1 MHIAD
6 GILEAEIAVAGFGGS
21 IGLIIYS
28 LKNSK
33 TRENFFREVPKISVI
48 TAALFIASLLSIP
61 VGPTT
66 VHFSFVGLAGILL
79 GPMAVLAVS
88 IALIMQLILFSHGG
102 FSTLG
107 VNIFNFALAALAAHY
122 IFKFNYIPFLQNTNN
137 KIKAFLSA
145 ALATL
150 LKIIG
155 TSLAL
160 YMSGFPAFV
169 GLSLTAVHV
178 PIIIAEGI
186 LTALITVTL
195 LKKRKELFQNEQA
208 AGNR

>member
-6 GILEAEIAVAGFGGS
+6 GILEAEIAAAGFAGS
-21 IGLIIYS
+21 FGLIVFS

-33 TRENFFREVPKISVI
+33 TRENFFRKVPKISVI

-79 GPMAVLAVS
+79 GPLAVLAVS
-88 IALIMQLILFSHGG
+88 ISLIMQLILFNHGG

-122 IFKFNYIPFLQNTNN
+122 FFQLKAIPFIKN
-137 KIKAFLSA
+137 KHMKVRAFLGA

-150 LKIIG
+150 MKIVG

-160 YMSGFPAFV
+160 YLSGFPAFV

-178 PIIIAEGI
+178 PIIIAEGV
-186 LTALITVTL
+186 LTSLLIITL
-195 LKKRKELFQNEQA
+195 YKTRKEVFPHEQL
-208 AGNR
+208 AGN